1 MKLSKDTDALLVAIS
16 NLDNNKQKDLN
27 NYLEYSKERV
37 VHSKNESKTSR
48 LIEEKFCDIINL
60 IKKNI
65 SESLK
70 RGKVYYI
77 QAIISKRFEY
87 C

>member
-1 MKLSKDTDALLVAIS
+1 MKLSKDSDGLLVAIS
-16 NLDNNKQKDLN
+16 KLDNNRQKDLN
-27 NYLEYSKERV
+27 NYLDYSKERV
-37 VHSKNESKTSR
+37 VHSKNKSKTSG
-48 LIEEKFCDIINL
+48 LIEEKSCDIINL

-77 QAIISKRFEY
+77 
-87 C
+87 